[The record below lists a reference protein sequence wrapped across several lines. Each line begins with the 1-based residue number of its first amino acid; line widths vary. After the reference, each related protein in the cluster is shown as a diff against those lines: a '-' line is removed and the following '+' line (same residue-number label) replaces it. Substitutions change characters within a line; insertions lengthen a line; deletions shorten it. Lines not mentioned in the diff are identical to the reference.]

1 MLRRLCCLLLSL
13 VASSVAAAPENPGF
27 YRMKLGEFEIV
38 ALSDGTHPF
47 PVESVMVGASGDT
60 ISAAL
65 EREALALPLQG
76 SINAFL
82 IDTGAQRILIDT
94 GAGILYGDCCGR
106 VMASLGAA
114 GYRPEQVD
122 LVLLT
127 HLHKDHVGGVLQG
140 GAIAFPKARLF
151 VAAGEAAYWHD
162 PAARGAAP
170 AFLRTFFD
178 AAGEALAP
186 WASAGRLQTFT
197 GETVLAPG
205 IRSISAAGHTPGHA
219 AYLVESRGERLL
231 VWGDVVHVA
240 AVQLGEPQVAVK
252 YDSDTGAAI
261 RTRQALLARA
271 ARDKLWVAAAH
282 LAFPGLGHL
291 RRDGNAYRWIPVNYE
306 TMPTAR

>member
-13 VASSVAAAPENPGF
+13 VASSAGAAPENPGF
-27 YRMKLGEFEIV
+27 YRMKLGDFDVV

-47 PVESVMVGASGDT
+47 PVESVMVGAGPDA
-60 ISAAL
+60 IAAAL

-76 SINAFL
+76 SINVFP
-82 IDTGAQRILIDT
+82 

-106 VMASLGAA
+106 VMASLRAA

-140 GAIAFPKARLF
+140 GALAFPRARLM
-151 VAAGEAAYWHD
+151 VAAGEAAYWRD
-162 PAARGAAP
+162 PAVRGAAP
-170 AFLRTFFD
+170 AFLRSFFD
-178 AAGEALAP
+178 AAGAALAP
-186 WASAGRLQTFT
+186 WAAAGRLRTFA

-205 IRSISAAGHTPGHA
+205 IHSIGAAGHIPEHA

-240 AVQLGEPQVAVK
+240 ALQLGEPQVAVM

-271 ARDKLWVAAAH
+271 ANEKLWVAAH
-282 LAFPGLGHL
+282 LAFPGIGQV
-291 RRDGNAYRWIPVNYE
+291 RRDRDAFRWIPVNDE
-306 TMPTAR
+306 TALVAR